1 MIKIDLKQLENW
13 YTASFEKSLVGRQI
27 LFQDILPIIKK
38 LPEFFTSQILGYS
51 ENNTPIYKITIGN
64 GAKRILIWTQ
74 MHGNES
80 TGTKAVFD
88 LFCYFKS
95 YYGKNNLILETIL
108 KNCTLVFIPILNP
121 DGAELFTRE
130 NAKSIDLNR
139 DAVLQRAV
147 ESRLLRQELESF
159 NPKFCFNLHDQRSIF
174 NVSGT
179 NNPATISFL
188 APSEEI
194 TRKLTEGRKETMSVI
209 VAMNQFI
216 QQIIPN
222 QVGRYTDEFYPSA
235 TGDNFQKLGHNT
247 ILIEAGHFK
256 DDLNRDKVRKFNF
269 YALLQGLNYIASTN
283 NYSNYEPYF
292 DIPNNDTNF
301 LDIIYENLKL
311 PLNYDLEIADV
322 GIQIKFK
329 IEKNK
334 LIQYKCIEK
343 IGDLSNFASYNR
355 INAENLNF
363 FELELS
369 NS

>member
-1 MIKIDLKQLENW
+1 MEKIDLQQLEQW
-13 YTASFEKSLVGRQI
+13 YALSFDKSLSGRQI
-27 LFQDILPIIKK
+27 LFQDILPIISK
-38 LPEFFTSQILGYS
+38 LPKFFKKQISGYS
-51 ENNTPIYKITIGN
+51 ENNTPIYKITIGR
-64 GAKRILIWTQ
+64 GSKRILIWTQ

-108 KNCTLVFIPILNP
+108 KNCSLVFIPLLNP

-130 NAKSIDLNR
+130 NSKGIDLNR
-139 DAVLQRAV
+139 DAVLQEAV
-147 ESRLLRQELESF
+147 ESRLLRRELESF

-209 VAMNQFI
+209 VAMNSFI

-256 DDLNRDKVRKFNF
+256 DDLNRDIVRKFNF
-269 YALLQGLNYIASTN
+269 YALLQGLYFIAATN
-283 NYSNYEPYF
+283 DYSNYKSYF

-301 LDIIYENLKL
+301 LDIIYSKIKL
-311 PLNYDLEIADV
+311 PSNYELEVADI

-329 IEKNK
+329 VENNK
-334 LIQYKCIEK
+334 LISYKCIEK
-343 IGDLSNFASYNR
+343 IGDLSNFATYNR